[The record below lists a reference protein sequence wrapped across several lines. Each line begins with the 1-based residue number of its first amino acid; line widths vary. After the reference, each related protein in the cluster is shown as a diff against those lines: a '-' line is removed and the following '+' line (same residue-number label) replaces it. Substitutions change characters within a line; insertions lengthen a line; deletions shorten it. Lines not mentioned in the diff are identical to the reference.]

1 LTKQAILSYYLN
13 EFFRFSFLNKR
24 GKMRC
29 LTTINK
35 TEKKGDE
42 EKWIKKAKH

>member
-13 EFFRFSFLNKR
+13 EFFRFIFFKKI

-29 LTTINK
+29 LTIKNK

-42 EKWIKKAKH
+42 EKMN